1 MLHGIAHIT
10 GGGLSNLLRLHKTLG
25 WEISDPLPV
34 HEEFSWLQNL
44 GNVSAKEMYR
54 TFNMGCGIIIAVEAE
69 YAQLIVSW
77 LQERL
82 SGSKIIG
89 HVRNHGR
96 IVTHAIESVY
106 FDEY

>member
-1 MLHGIAHIT
+1 
-10 GGGLSNLLRLHKTLG
+10 
-25 WEISDPLPV
+25 
-34 HEEFSWLQNL
+34 
-44 GNVSAKEMYR
+44 MYR

-69 YAQLIVSW
+69 HAQLIVSW

-96 IVTHAIESVY
+96 TVTHAIESVY